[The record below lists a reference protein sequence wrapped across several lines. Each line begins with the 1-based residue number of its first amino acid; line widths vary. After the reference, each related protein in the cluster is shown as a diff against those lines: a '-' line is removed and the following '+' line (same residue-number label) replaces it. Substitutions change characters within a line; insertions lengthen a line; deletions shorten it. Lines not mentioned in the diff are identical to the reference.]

1 MWKKEL
7 NEAKDKIDYVT
18 FKRTFYKGWYALK
31 LIGKDGYVM
40 ITSKG
45 ECAIEIHE
53 SEVAEVVD
61 YIKANGFNLSKYS
74 VIS

>member
-18 FKRTFYKGWYALK
+18 FKLSFFKGWYALK

-40 ITSKG
+40 ITSDGK
-45 ECAIEIHE
+45 CSIDIHE